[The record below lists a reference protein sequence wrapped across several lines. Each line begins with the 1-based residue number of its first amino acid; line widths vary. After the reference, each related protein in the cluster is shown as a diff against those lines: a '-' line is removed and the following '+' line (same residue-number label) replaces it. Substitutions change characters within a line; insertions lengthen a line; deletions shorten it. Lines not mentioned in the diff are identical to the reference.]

1 MDFELCTDDF
11 ALLKDYPHRRYNPLT
26 DSWVLVSP
34 HRAKRPWQGQV
45 EKLAPD
51 TRPAHDP
58 DCYLCAGNV
67 RANGE
72 QNPPYEDV
80 YVFDNDFASLLEDT
94 PSAELQTG
102 DLFLA
107 RLERGVGRVIC
118 FSPRHDLTIPDMEVT
133 AIRKVVDAWVTEY
146 EVLGAKSFVNYV
158 QIFENK
164 GAVMGCS
171 NPHPHGQIW
180 AQESIPD
187 EPLKKQHAQLKYWDL
202 HSKTLLSDYLDAE
215 LNGAPGVTARERV
228 LFENEHFVALVP
240 FWAVWPFEAM
250 IVPKRPMARISE
262 MTDAERDG
270 LADAYKQLTVRYDAL
285 FQTSFPYSAGIHQ
298 APTDDID
305 HPEWH
310 FHMVF
315 YPPLLRSAT
324 VKKFMVGYEM
334 LANPQRDITP
344 EKAAELLRG

>member
-1 MDFELCTDDF
+1 MESIFN
-11 ALLKDYPHRRYNPLT
+11 DYPHRRYNPLT

-45 EKLAPD
+45 EKLPAD

-72 QNPPYEDV
+72 KNPDYES
-80 YVFDNDFASLLEDT
+80 VFVFGNDFASLLENT
-94 PSAELQTG
+94 PPGDLKTG
-102 DLFLA
+102 DLFQA
-107 RLERGVGRVIC
+107 RLERGIGRVIC
-118 FSPRHDLTIPDMEVT
+118 FSPRHDLTIPDMDVS

-146 EVLGAKSFVNYV
+146 ETLGAKPFVNYV

-164 GAVMGCS
+164 GAIMGCS

-187 EPLKKQHAQLKYWDL
+187 EPLKKQNAQLKYWKQ
-202 HSKTLLSDYLDAE
+202 HNKTLLSDYLNAE
-215 LNGAPGVTARERV
+215 INGASGITAGERI
-228 LFENEHFVALVP
+228 LFEHEHFVALVP

-250 IVPKRPMARISE
+250 ILPKRPMARISD
-262 MTDAERDG
+262 MSAAERDG
-270 LADAYKQLTVRYDAL
+270 LAAAYKALTVRYDRL
-285 FQTSFPYSAGIHQ
+285 FDTSFPYSAGIHQ
-298 APTDDID
+298 APTDGQA

-344 EKAAELLRG
+344 EKAAELLRNK

>member
-1 MDFELCTDDF
+1 MDSVFN
-11 ALLKDYPHRRYNPLT
+11 DYPHRRYNPLT

-45 EKLAPD
+45 EKLSPD

-72 QNPPYEDV
+72 RNPDYESV
-80 YVFDNDFASLLEDT
+80 FVFDNDFASLLEDI
-94 PSAELQTG
+94 PAGELNAG
-102 DLFLA
+102 DLFRV

-118 FSPRHDLTIPDMEVT
+118 FSPRHDLTIPDMEVP
-133 AIRKVVDAWVTEY
+133 AIRKVVDAWVAEY
-146 EVLGAKSFVNYV
+146 EKLGALPFVNYV

-164 GAVMGCS
+164 GAIMGCS

-187 EPLKKQHAQLKYWDL
+187 EPLKKQNAQLKYWQQ
-202 HSKTLLSDYLDAE
+202 HGKTLLSDYLHAE
-215 LNGAPGVTARERV
+215 TNGVQGITAGERI
-228 LFENEHFVALVP
+228 LFENEHFITLVP

-250 IVPKRPMARISE
+250 IVPKRPLARI
-262 MTDAERDG
+262 TDMNAEERDD
-270 LADAYKQLTVRYDAL
+270 LAAAYKELTVRYDRL
-285 FQTSFPYSAGIHQ
+285 FETTFPYSAGIHQ
-298 APTDDID
+298 APTDGQA

-334 LANPQRDITP
+334 LGNPQRDITP
-344 EKAAELLRG
+344 ERAAELLRGVA